1 MAWTQRTAKPGAV
14 DTGLRKV
21 GLWPGSWSIGRE
33 SFQSTKPRGDPTP
46 LYTRTV
52 DISFLFLLKA
62 LRSPWML
69 EAVVTGMTRS

>member
-1 MAWTQRTAKPGAV
+1 MAWTQRIAKPGAV

-33 SFQSTKPRGDPTP
+33 SFQSIKPRGDPTP
-46 LYTRTV
+46 YTHTV
-52 DISFLFLLKA
+52 NISFLFLLKA

-69 EAVVTGMTRS
+69 EAVVTGMTGS